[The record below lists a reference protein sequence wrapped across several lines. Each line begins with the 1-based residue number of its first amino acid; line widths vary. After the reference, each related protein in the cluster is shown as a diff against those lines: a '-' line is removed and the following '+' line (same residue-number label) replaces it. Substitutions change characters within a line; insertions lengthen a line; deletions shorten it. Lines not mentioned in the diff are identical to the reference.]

1 MNDPTDITPRLE
13 AASAT
18 VLAEISR
25 TDAKSAVLLTAF
37 SLPLA
42 VLVASIPGRSLSGVA
57 AALNAAGAVGLI
69 LAMLVVLIVVR
80 PRLGRVL
87 PGSYLY
93 WASATPEE
101 VIQDLQKPTHRVEH
115 VMQLSSIAR
124 RKYRGLQ
131 IAIDATGASLVLLGL
146 ALFATLY

>member
-1 MNDPTDITPRLE
+1 MNDPKDIVPRLE

-42 VLVASIPGRSLSGVA
+42 VLVASIPGRSLSGLA
-57 AALNAAGAVGLI
+57 AALTAAGAVGLI

-80 PRLGRVL
+80 PRLGRAL

-131 IAIDATGASLVLLGL
+131 IAIDVTGASLVLLGL
-146 ALFATLY
+146 ALVATLY